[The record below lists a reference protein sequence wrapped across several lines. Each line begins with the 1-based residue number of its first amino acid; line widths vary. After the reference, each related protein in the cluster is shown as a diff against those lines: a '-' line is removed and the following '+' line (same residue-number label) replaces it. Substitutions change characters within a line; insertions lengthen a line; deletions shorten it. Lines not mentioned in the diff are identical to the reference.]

1 MNTKTAKQIVKGY
14 KTKLVLLAIGYVL
27 AIALCILLTLKFLF
41 AGLMIMLVLAVS
53 VRMPFDKLRE
63 KEIES
68 VIYDNLDP
76 EKFNEIMSLGVLK
89 NSNRHKLLYL
99 ASAGKHEE
107 ILALVKESEE
117 KTMHPIDKCNNIYRE
132 GYVYFERGEY
142 NKLPSVIQKYEK
154 LKSDNPKIQYAL
166 NNFTVFDKY
175 DAFADEDYEYVVDV
189 CDIDLRAINPK
200 AQNHKLTRVNVGF
213 YRAVSLYKLGRLEE
227 AKKGFEDIVAFAP
240 LMHKAKLSQEFI
252 DLIEKG

>member
-14 KTKLVLLAIGYVL
+14 KTKLILIGLAYALAVVACVLI
-27 AIALCILLTLKFLF
+27 TLKFILP
-41 AGLMIMLVLAVS
+41 GIMLMLVLAVS
-53 VRMPFDKLRE
+53 LRMPFEKLRE

-68 VIYDNLDP
+68 VIYDDLDP
-76 EKFNEIMSLGVLK
+76 EKFNEIMGLGVLK

-99 ASAGKHEE
+99 ASAGKHDE

-142 NKLPSVIQKYEK
+142 NKLPAVVNKYSK

-189 CDIDLRAINPK
+189 CDIDLNAINPK
-200 AQNHKLTRVNVGF
+200 TQNHKLTRINVGF
-213 YRAVSLYKLGRLEE
+213 YRAVSLYKLGRIDE
-227 AKKGFEDIVAFAP
+227 AKKGFEEIIAFAP
-240 LMHKAKLSQEFI
+240 KMYKAKLSKDFL
-252 DLIEKG
+252 DLIEKE